1 MAGHHRQGGHQAGLT
16 QLALCAACATTRL
29 AAVTADALG
38 CRHNAAGRN
47 ASVGSFESV
56 RPGEAALKQKARGG
70 IVMNTRRAFLKTG
83 ASVATGLIF
92 CGCGLLHRAHAQGA
106 VRQTLPVSVAG
117 KTVKTIDVH
126 SHCQFREAGA
136 LLGADG
142 EKLQVP
148 PVNNAEAAFI
158 EIDKRLAA
166 MDAQAI
172 DVEVLSINP
181 FWYDRDRDLAAQ
193 IVKIQNEKL
202 AELCASKPDRFAAFA
217 SLTLQA
223 PDLAVQELETAVK
236 KQGLKGAAIGDIVN
250 GVEFADPKFHPVWAK
265 AEELGVP
272 LFIHPLSTPEL
283 AKRFAGNGWLSNTI
297 GNPLSTTI
305 ALSHLIFEGTF
316 DRFPGLKVIAAHG
329 GGYLPSYADRSDHAC
344 LVGPKGCNPEIK
356 LKKKPTEYLKQI
368 WFDSLIFS
376 PEAIRH
382 LVAQVGSSQIV
393 VGSDYPYPWQMAPV
407 DHIFA
412 STSLSGEE
420 KADIPGRTAAKLFGM
435 TV

>member
-1 MAGHHRQGGHQAGLT
+1 M
-16 QLALCAACATTRL
+16 TTRR
-29 AAVTADALG
+29 D
-38 CRHNAAGRN
+38 
-47 ASVGSFESV
+47 
-56 RPGEAALKQKARGG
+56 
-70 IVMNTRRAFLKTG
+70 FLKTAAAG
-83 ASVATGLIF
+83 IVF
-92 CGCGLLHRAHAQGA
+92 CGCGMVHGAYAQA
-106 VRQTLPVSVAG
+106 PRQKLPVSVNG
-117 KTVKTIDVH
+117 KRVKTIDVH
-126 SHCQFREAGA
+126 AHCHFREAGA
-136 LLGADG
+136 LLGDEG
-142 EKLQVP
+142 PRVQVP

-166 MDAQAI
+166 MDQQAI
-172 DVEVLSINP
+172 DMEVLSINP
-181 FWYDRDRDLAAQ
+181 FWYGRERDLAGA

-236 KQGLKGAAIGDIVN
+236 KQGLKGAAIGGVVN
-250 GVEFADPKFHPVWAK
+250 GVEFSDPKFHPVWAK

-272 LFIHPLSTPEL
+272 LFIHPQGVPEL
-283 AKRFAGNGWLSNTI
+283 NKRLSGNGWLGNTI
-297 GNPLSTTI
+297 ANPLETTI

-368 WFDSLIFS
+368 WFDSLIFT

-382 LVAQVGSSQIV
+382 LVAQVGASQVV
-393 VGSDYPYPWQMAPV
+393 VGSDYPYPWEMAPV

-412 STSLSGEE
+412 STSLSDDE
-420 KADIPGRTAAKLFGM
+420 KADILGRTAAKLFGM